1 MAEAIYDGFVGVIL
15 TAGSPNENI
24 LIERMGN
31 SGIFNIEDI
40 RKRNGTPRYADLI
53 GFEFENDKEASLI
66 FFPETN
72 KYETDGFLEED
83 EYKVNAA
90 MKDILRIG
98 RDVLKKRSSQRRI
111 NSERSVG

>member
-1 MAEAIYDGFVGVIL
+1 MAEAIYDGFVRVTLI
-15 TAGSPNENI
+15 AGSLDENI

-53 GFEFENDKEASLI
+53 GFEFDDKEASLI

-83 EYKVNAA
+83 EYKVNAT
-90 MKDILRIG
+90 MKEILKIG
-98 RDVLKKRSSQRRI
+98 RGALKKRSSQRRI
-111 NSERSVG
+111 NSERSVE